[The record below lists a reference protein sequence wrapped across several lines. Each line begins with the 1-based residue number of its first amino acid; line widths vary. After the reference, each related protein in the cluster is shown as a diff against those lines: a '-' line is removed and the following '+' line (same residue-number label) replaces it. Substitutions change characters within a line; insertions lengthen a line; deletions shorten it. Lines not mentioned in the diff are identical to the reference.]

1 MRFNMTARVLLACIL
16 GASLLASAGC
26 AKKAAM
32 APEET
37 KTIPAEPAPAPA
49 VELEPAPEPE
59 PRGPLTSDEIIAAF
73 KNGGL
78 PVGTVE
84 IYDASTDPNELL
96 GRPGQ
101 YTAKLNF
108 ADTGLEQYGESLTGG
123 SLESFSSEK
132 DLQNR
137 VDYIKSITE
146 SMPGLVEYQYVNGL
160 MLLRLDKG
168 LTPDQAAAYDTVFQ
182 GLGK

>member
-1 MRFNMTARVLLACIL
+1 MRFTNSARVLLVCML
-16 GASLLASAGC
+16 GATLIATAGC
-26 AKKAAM
+26 SQKATM

-37 KTIPAEPAPAPA
+37 KTIPASPAPPP
-49 VELEPAPEPE
+49 EPAPEPE
-59 PRGPLTSDEIIAAF
+59 PRGPLTSEEIVAAF
-73 KNGGL
+73 KEAGL

-84 IYDASTDPNELL
+84 VYDASTDPNELL

-101 YTAKLNF
+101 YTAKFNF
-108 ADTGLEQYGESLTGG
+108 ADTGLEQYGEDLRGG
-123 SLESFSSEK
+123 SLESFGSEK

-137 VDYIKSITE
+137 VDYIKSIMD

-168 LTPDQAAAYDTVFQ
+168 LTPDQAAAYDMVFQ